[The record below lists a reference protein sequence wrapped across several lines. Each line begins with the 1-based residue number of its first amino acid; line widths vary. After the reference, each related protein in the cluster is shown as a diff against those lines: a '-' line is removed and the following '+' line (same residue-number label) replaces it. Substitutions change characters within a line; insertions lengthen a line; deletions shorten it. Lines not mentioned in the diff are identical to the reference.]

1 MADVSR
7 VGVVGAGLMGSG
19 IAEVCARAGLDVLV
33 REVDADAVAL
43 GRARIESSLGRA
55 RSRGKLSDEEA
66 AATLDLVRFT
76 TDLGEFADRQMVLE
90 AVSESETVKFD
101 VFATLDKVL
110 ADDAVMASNTSSI
123 PIMKLG
129 RATGRPQQVIGLHFF
144 SPVPVL
150 SLVELI
156 PSLLTSEE
164 TIEATVAFAD
174 QVLDKRV
181 IRSKDRAG
189 FIVNAL
195 LIPYLISAIRML
207 ESGFA
212 SAEDIDT
219 GMVLGCNHPMGPL
232 ALADFIGLD
241 TTMAA
246 AESLYEEF
254 KEPLYAPPPLLVRMV
269 QAGLLGRKTGSG
281 FYIHDGR
288 P

>member
-1 MADVSR
+1 MSQIER
-7 VGVVGAGLMGSG
+7 VGVVGCGLMGSG

-129 RATGRPQQVIGLHFF
+129 MATGRPQQVIGL
-144 SPVPVL
+144 
-150 SLVELI
+150 
-156 PSLLTSEE
+156 
-164 TIEATVAFAD
+164 
-174 QVLDKRV
+174 
-181 IRSKDRAG
+181 
-189 FIVNAL
+189 
-195 LIPYLISAIRML
+195 
-207 ESGFA
+207 
-212 SAEDIDT
+212 
-219 GMVLGCNHPMGPL
+219 
-232 ALADFIGLD
+232 
-241 TTMAA
+241 
-246 AESLYEEF
+246 
-254 KEPLYAPPPLLVRMV
+254 
-269 QAGLLGRKTGSG
+269 
-281 FYIHDGR
+281 
-288 P
+288 